1 MIHISQNI
9 VQIVALMLLWVILV
23 MPTYLA
29 LMVRIKANGHD
40 ETH

>member
-1 MIHISQNI
+1 MIHIRQNI
-9 VQIVALMLLWVILV
+9 GQTVANMVLCFHLL
-23 MPTYLA
+23 MPTDSA

>member
-9 VQIVALMLLWVILV
+9 VQIVADMLLWVILL